1 LRATTQ
7 ERDKGKRLRPERGA
21 KPPSESERGWE
32 SRVCCR
38 HLVGDAKLTL
48 PGVGVVSNTIVRD
61 NFLLLGPPMP
71 WHLEALR
78 SRSRLSLKQLIAVT
92 RSSPEYTREDGLER
106 FDAEAWAFV
115 HMLMFGDQGKHQSA
129 INRFSNLIS
138 SGTNIDVAFTEAIGH
153 VEDLESGFRLTSTAA
168 FTATGA
174 PIWTR
179 ACRRSEFNRAP
190 CHRLTLRLAAP
201 PFTWPWDD
209 KRRREL
215 R

>member
-48 PGVGVVSNTIVRD
+48 PGVGVVSNTIV
-61 NFLLLGPPMP
+61 
-71 WHLEALR
+71 
-78 SRSRLSLKQLIAVT
+78 
-92 RSSPEYTREDGLER
+92 
-106 FDAEAWAFV
+106 
-115 HMLMFGDQGKHQSA
+115 LMFGDQGKHQSA